1 MKTTNQ
7 ATGHRDRNDKMIH
20 RHDLVLAARQLL
32 PGIKGKKTEA
42 PRPAHVLWVDRQWLL
57 RFEDGT
63 TEPLNYYPRHG
74 LEIVGTI
81 SGTTAGQPRDN
92 RGTEKH
98 CPGTMKRL
106 SQTLS
111 RALSQ
116 SKRLKISDLDENGT
130 MGQ

>member
-63 TEPLNYYPRHG
+63 TEPMNHYPRHG
-74 LEIVGTI
+74 LEIVGQKRT
-81 SGTTAGQPRDN
+81 GQSRDS
-92 RGTEKH
+92 E
-98 CPGTMKRL
+98 
-106 SQTLS
+106 
-111 RALSQ
+111 
-116 SKRLKISDLDENGT
+116 
-130 MGQ
+130 MGQKIVPGR

>member
-63 TEPLNYYPRHG
+63 TEPLNYYPPARPRNRG
-74 LEIVGTI
+74 GQ
-81 SGTTAGQPRDN
+81 SAGQPRDN

-98 CPGTMKRL
+98 CPRTMKRL

-116 SKRLKISDLDENGT
+116 SKRLKISDLDKNGT

>member
-63 TEPLNYYPRHG
+63 TEPLNYYTRHG

-81 SGTTAGQPRDN
+81 SGTTAGQQK
-92 RGTEKH
+92 GQKS
-98 CPGTMKRL
+98 CPGTTK
-106 SQTLS
+106 
-111 RALSQ
+111 
-116 SKRLKISDLDENGT
+116 
-130 MGQ
+130 

>member
-42 PRPAHVLWVDRQWLL
+42 PRPAHVIWVDRQWLL

-74 LEIVGTI
+74 LEIVGDN
-81 SGTTAGQPRDN
+81 PRDN
-92 RGTEKH
+92 RGTTAGQKNIV
-98 CPGTMKRL
+98 PG
-106 SQTLS
+106 Q
-111 RALSQ
+111 
-116 SKRLKISDLDENGT
+116 
-130 MGQ
+130 